1 VSTLDEEKS
10 KTEYLKEKMKIE
22 SLKQDLRILLEK
34 AASAE
39 KFDITQLTAILNS
52 AWFQEPL
59 LPHHSRPSVLC
70 MELEQ
75 HREETP
81 MQSATIVVALGSS
94 LY

>member
-1 VSTLDEEKS
+1 MSTLDEEKS

-52 AWFQEPL
+52 A
-59 LPHHSRPSVLC
+59 
-70 MELEQ
+70 
-75 HREETP
+75 
-81 MQSATIVVALGSS
+81 
-94 LY
+94 